1 MIVYF
6 AAYTIYSTQHLDF
19 KATKTELASSVI
31 IVVFKI
37 TFSGN
42 SLMLYLY
49 KYSKNSFNTIIDIL
63 KGS

>member
-31 IVVFKI
+31 VVFKI
-37 TFSGN
+37 TFSYN

-49 KYSKNSFNTIIDIL
+49 KYSKNSFNTIIDFL